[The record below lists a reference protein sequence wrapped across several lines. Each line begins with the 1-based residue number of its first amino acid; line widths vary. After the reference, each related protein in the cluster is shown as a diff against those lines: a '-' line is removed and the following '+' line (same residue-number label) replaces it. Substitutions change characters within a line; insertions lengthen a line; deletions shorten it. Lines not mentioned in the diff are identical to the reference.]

1 MAVFVHIAP
10 ARLEKAIRR
19 GGIKPGR
26 ALFPGA
32 PKGRAVFAAPVLR
45 DHTVTHQWTREVL
58 KWRREPLIGVRFRL
72 PDAARVSFGRYNE
85 PLREGNAAQA
95 VAAISALSDPRGWEV
110 LIEEAIPAASILAI
124 YALRGVI
131 GWRHRPDAHGA
142 KPCGCPACVLRGE
155 PGGRKLRAAYDAR
168 WADA

>member
-10 ARLEKAIRR
+10 ARMEKAIRR

-32 PKGRAVFAAPVLR
+32 PKAKTVFAAPVLR
-45 DHTVTHQWTREVL
+45 DHGMTHQWTREVL

-72 PDAARVSFGRYNE
+72 PDSARVSFGRYNE
-85 PLREGNAAQA
+85 PLREGTAAQA
-95 VAAISALSDPRGWEV
+95 VAAIAALDDPRGQEV
-110 LIEEAIPAASILAI
+110 LISDNIPAASILAI

-142 KPCGCPACVLRGE
+142 QPCGCPACVLRGE
-155 PGGRKLRAAYDAR
+155 PGGGKLRAAYEAQS
-168 WADA
+168 ADA